1 MLVDMICPNCRS
13 MMQFDDSREFGFCPH
28 CGCRVARGFE
38 NVQNQVNQPNVF
50 ISYNSSNPAVG
61 MVTRIVSS
69 GVKNTYV
76 NGQTMS
82 FHLAPGPQT
91 IVLKIG
97 RKNYSRNIVVPSDNT
112 PVRIYASYNGRAHI
126 AIDQPSVY
134 STQAANTNPVNTP
147 KPVTTK
153 TRSKAFI
160 YVPLAI
166 AATIMMMFVGTLYK
180 NLGNTSVLSDSA
192 GEFGKT
198 KLCHSVDVTGMALSD
213 AIFTLEEEG
222 FTNLRGEPYD
232 DIKDK
237 DDWIVTAQSAAPGS
251 AIKSNELIQL
261 DCTEFDDYV
270 DAVYTGKNIIY
281 IQKLADKSGFDIK
294 YQDSS
299 AYELDLSSLS
309 DDVKKDVIASSA
321 CQYNKAAKTAV
332 VTVAYT
338 GEDQDVVLPVLYG
351 NANAIEP
358 TAVPTE
364 MPTPIPTTTST
375 PSPTPIPKNKITKI
389 TLDIDDELEFH
400 KGDGAYSGTAVVTKK
415 YPYRYVDAKVV
426 FVSENPKVATITNLS
441 PKLDSEMQF
450 EINPVAVGETYVYAK
465 TSDGYIS
472 SNRIKVVVKPPVTAE
487 SIELSEDE
495 VELYVGDYH
504 YLKAEILP
512 ENTANKTVTW
522 TSSDTSVV
530 TVTITGTIKARSCGE
545 AVITAKTANG
555 LTASCYV
562 TVVMEAPEEEE
573 DYYGGGYD
581 YGYDYDYDDSDYVYD
596 YDDSYEEDYDTE
608 YVWIPTRTG
617 SRYHKRKNCSGMID
631 PIEVTIEYAKANNF
645 TPCGTCYH

>member
-1 MLVDMICPNCRS
+1 MIVEMMCPNCRS
-13 MMQFDDSREFGFCPH
+13 MMQFDDSRAFGYCPH
-28 CGCRVARGFE
+28 CGCRVTRGFE

-76 NGQTMS
+76 NGQTLS

-97 RKNYSRNIVVPSDNT
+97 RKNYGRSIVVPSDNT

-126 AIDQPSVY
+126 DIDQPSVY
-134 STQAANTNPVNTP
+134 SPQAVNINPAKTSN
-147 KPVTTK
+147 PVTTK
-153 TRSKAFI
+153 TRSKASV

-180 NLGNTSVLSDSA
+180 KEGQTSALSASV

-198 KLCHSVDVTGMALSD
+198 KLCHTVDVTGMALSD
-213 AIFTLEEEG
+213 AMFTLEDAG

-251 AIKSNELIQL
+251 TIKSSDLIQL

-270 DAVYTGKNIIY
+270 DTVYTGKNIIY

-299 AYELDLSSLS
+299 ANELDLSSLN
-309 DDVKKDVIASSA
+309 DDVKKNVIASSA
-321 CQYNKAAKTAV
+321 CQYNETSKTAV

-338 GEDQDVVLPVLYG
+338 GEDQDVVLPIISG
-351 NANAIEP
+351 DANAIEP
-358 TAVPTE
+358 TVTVPTE
-364 MPTPIPTTTST
+364 TPTPTPIPTTTST
-375 PSPTPIPKNKITKI
+375 PSPTPIPKNKVTKI
-389 TLDIDDELEFH
+389 TLNTDDVIEFH
-400 KGDGAYSGTAVVTKK
+400 KGEGVYSGTATVTKK
-415 YPYRYVDAKVV
+415 YPYRYIDTNVV
-426 FVSENPKVATITNLS
+426 FVSENPKVATIKSLS
-441 PKLDSEMQF
+441 QKVDSEMQF
-450 EINPVAVGETYVYAK
+450 DISPVDVGETYVYAK

-472 SNRIKVVVKPPVTAE
+472 SSRIKVVVKPPIMAE
-487 SIELSEDE
+487 SIELNEDE

-504 YLKAEILP
+504 YLKAENLP
-512 ENTANKTVTW
+512 ENTANKRATW

-530 TVTITGTIKARSCGE
+530 TVTSTGTLKAISCGE
-545 AVITAKTANG
+545 AVITAKTVNG

-562 TVVMEAPEEEE
+562 TVVMEAPEEE
-573 DYYGGGYD
+573 DYYYYD
-581 YGYDYDYDDSDYVYD
+581 SGSYYDDY
-596 YDDSYEEDYDTE
+596 YEEDYDTE
-608 YVWIPTRTG
+608 YVWLSATG
-617 SRYHKRKNCSGMID
+617 SKYHSKPNCGSMNPD
-631 PIEVTIEYAKANNF
+631 KAYQVTLEYAQEHGIE
-645 TPCGTCYH
+645 PCKKCH